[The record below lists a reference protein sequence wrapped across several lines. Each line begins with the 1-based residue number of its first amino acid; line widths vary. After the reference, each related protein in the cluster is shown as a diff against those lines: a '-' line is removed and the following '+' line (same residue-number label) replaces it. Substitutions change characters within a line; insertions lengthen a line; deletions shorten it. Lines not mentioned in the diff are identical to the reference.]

1 MYEFTGND
9 CMAPVVGV
17 TAQPANATF
26 GLYGTDTSLVCSQA
40 ANVFNYSGLNTT
52 STVDTAKYFNF
63 TITPANCY
71 GLDLNRIV
79 FTHKTSATGLTPIV
93 HLRSSLDNFAAD
105 IAAKQLPNS
114 NYKTDTVDLGAAFDN
129 VTSAIEFRW
138 YITEIGQTGSTYRHD
153 NVIVIGN
160 INALTPQTYYA
171 DADGDGFGDA
181 ATSVSDCSA
190 PVGYVTDNTDCD
202 DTNEEE
208 FPGAIWYADTDNDGL
223 GDNGASLVSCTQ
235 PSNYVSDNTDCDD
248 TDDQIGSVVMYYV
261 DADSDGFGDA
271 TDAGTN
277 SCTPI
282 AGSVTN
288 ADDCDDTDDQVNPSA
303 TEVCDGFDNNCDGNI
318 DEGLTMLTYYE
329 DTDND
334 TYGDAGSTITDCIQ
348 PAGYVTND
356 DDCDDTNAAIFP
368 GAADN
373 TGNGVDENC
382 DGVDGVLGIEEA
394 ILANLNVYPNPG
406 TTSVVLNMNNGWNGF
421 QVTFAGVDGKEI
433 SLTSIQKSANEL
445 EFNTGSLVSGVY
457 FIRLTS
463 ASGTALVR
471 WVKN

>member
-1 MYEFTGND
+1 
-9 CMAPVVGV
+9 
-17 TAQPANATF
+17 
-26 GLYGTDTSLVCSQA
+26 
-40 ANVFNYSGLNTT
+40 
-52 STVDTAKYFNF
+52 
-63 TITPANCY
+63 
-71 GLDLNRIV
+71 
-79 FTHKTSATGLTPIV
+79 
-93 HLRSSLDNFAAD
+93 
-105 IAAKQLPNS
+105 
-114 NYKTDTVDLGAAFDN
+114 
-129 VTSAIEFRW
+129 
-138 YITEIGQTGSTYRHD
+138 
-153 NVIVIGN
+153 
-160 INALTPQTYYA
+160 
-171 DADGDGFGDA
+171 
-181 ATSVSDCSA
+181 
-190 PVGYVTDNTDCD
+190 
-202 DTNEEE
+202 
-208 FPGAIWYADTDNDGL
+208 
-223 GDNGASLVSCTQ
+223 
-235 PSNYVSDNTDCDD
+235 
-248 TDDQIGSVVMYYV
+248 
-261 DADSDGFGDA
+261 
-271 TDAGTN
+271 
-277 SCTPI
+277 
-282 AGSVTN
+282 
-288 ADDCDDTDDQVNPSA
+288 
-303 TEVCDGFDNNCDGNI
+303 
-318 DEGLTMLTYYE
+318 MLTYYE